1 MSPSA
6 LATDLYQLTM
16 IAGYDAAGVEGTAT
30 FELFVRTL
38 PPNRTFLV
46 AAGLEQALD
55 YLAGL
60 HFTPDEIAWLRS
72 LQTFNSVPARFFDET
87 LRRLRFTG
95 DVWAM
100 PEGTPFFENEPILRI
115 TAPLIEAQLV
125 ETTLL
130 AIINFQTLV
139 ASKAARV
146 VLAAD
151 GRSVME
157 FGTRRAHGPDAA
169 LHAAR
174 AAYIVGCSATSNVEA
189 GRRFGIPLAGTMAHA
204 WVTSFSDEVEAFRA
218 YAKVFGDRSV
228 FLIDTYD
235 TVAASR
241 KVVQSGLRPYAVR
254 IDSGDLISL
263 SHEVRAVLDS
273 GGLLDTRILASG
285 DMDEW
290 SIAELLSRRAPIDA
304 FGVGTA
310 ISTSRDAPA
319 LGGVYK
325 LVEIERG
332 GVGIPVMKLSGG
344 KATSPGRK
352 QVWRRVLD
360 GRAVGDIM
368 GLESEA
374 APPDGRPLLVPVM
387 RGGAR
392 VAAPETLDAIRQ
404 RHHALVHELPVPVL
418 MLRARETYHVGR
430 SHALEMLTDY
440 TGQQLLNG

>member
-16 IAGYDAAGVEGTAT
+16 IAGYDTAGVEATAT

-38 PPNRTFLV
+38 PPNRAFLV

-55 YLAGL
+55 YLEGL
-60 HFTPDEIAWLRS
+60 HFTPDEITWLRS
-72 LQTFNSVPARFFDET
+72 LQTFNSVPAKFFDET

-130 AIINFQTLV
+130 AIVNFQTLV

-189 GRRFGIPLAGTMAHA
+189 GRHFGIPLAGTMAHA
-204 WVTSFSDEVEAFRA
+204 WVTSFSDEIEAFRV
-218 YAKVFGDRSV
+218 YAEVFGERAV

-235 TVAASR
+235 TVAAAR
-241 KVVQSGLRPYAVR
+241 KVVQSGLRPHAVR

-325 LVEIERG
+325 LVEIVRG

-352 QVWRRVLD
+352 QVWRLVHD
-360 GRAVGDIM
+360 GRAVGDVM
-368 GLESEA
+368 GLEDEA
-374 APPDGRPLLVPVM
+374 APADGRPLLVPVM
-387 RGGAR
+387 RGGTR
-392 VAAPETLDAIRQ
+392 VAPRERLEAIRQ

-430 SHALEMLTDY
+430 TYKLDTLTDY
-440 TGQQLLNG
+440 TGEQLRES

>member
-1 MSPSA
+1 MPPSA

-16 IAGYDAAGVEGTAT
+16 IAGYDTAGVEATAT
-30 FELFVRTL
+30 FELFVRSL

-46 AAGLEQALD
+46 AAGLEQALE
-55 YLAGL
+55 YLEHL
-60 HFTPDEIAWLRS
+60 HFTDDDIAWLRS
-72 LQTFNSVPARFFDET
+72 LQTFKTVPARFFDET
-87 LRRLRFTG
+87 LRHLRFTG

-100 PEGTPFFENEPILRI
+100 PEGTPFFENQPILRI
-115 TAPLIEAQLV
+115 TAPLIQAQLV

-174 AAYIVGCSATSNVEA
+174 AAYIVGCSVTSNVEA

-204 WVTSFSDEVEAFRA
+204 WVTSFPDEIEAFRA
-218 YAKVFGDRSV
+218 YAEVFGDRSV

-235 TVAASR
+235 TVAAAR
-241 KVVQSGLRPYAVR
+241 KIVQSGLRPYAVR
-254 IDSGDLISL
+254 IDSGDLIAL
-263 SHEVRAVLDS
+263 SHSVRAILDA

-332 GVGIPVMKLSGG
+332 GVDVPVMKLSGG
-344 KATSPGRK
+344 KMTSPGRK
-352 QVWRRVLD
+352 QVWRRVVD
-360 GRAVGDIM
+360 SRAIGDVV
-368 GLESEA
+368 GLEDEL
-374 APPDGRPLLVPVM
+374 APADGRPLLVPVM

-392 VAAPETLDAIRQ
+392 VGTPESLDVIRQ

-418 MLRARETYHVGR
+418 MLRARETYHVSR
-430 SHALEMLTDY
+430 TYKLEALTDY
-440 TGQQLLNG
+440 TGQLLRES

>member
-1 MSPSA
+1 MSSSA

-16 IAGYDAAGVEGTAT
+16 IAGYDTAGVDATAT
-30 FELFVRTL
+30 FELFVRSL

-46 AAGLEQALD
+46 AAGLEQALE
-55 YLAGL
+55 YLTDL
-60 HFTPDEIAWLRS
+60 HFTPGDIEWLRS
-72 LQTFNSVPARFFDET
+72 LPTFKTVPAKFFDQT
-87 LRRLRFTG
+87 LRDLRFTG

-115 TAPLIEAQLV
+115 TAPLIQAQLV

-204 WVTSFSDEVEAFRA
+204 WVTSFPDEVEAFRA
-218 YAKVFGDRSV
+218 YAEVFGDRSV

-235 TVAASR
+235 TVAAAR

-254 IDSGDLISL
+254 IDSGDLIAL
-263 SHEVRAVLDS
+263 SHSVRATLDA

-325 LVEIERG
+325 LVEIERDG
-332 GVGIPVMKLSGG
+332 ISIPVMKLSGG

-352 QVWRRVLD
+352 QVWRRVVD
-360 GRAVGDIM
+360 GRAIGDVI
-368 GLESEA
+368 GLEDEQT
-374 APPDGRPLLVPVM
+374 PPDGRPLLAPVM
-387 RGGAR
+387 RGGAV
-392 VAAPETLDAIRQ
+392 VADAESLDTIRQ

-418 MLRARETYHVGR
+418 MLRARETFHVGR
-430 SHALEMLTDY
+430 TYKLDTLTDY
-440 TGQQLLNG
+440 TGQQLRDS